1 MLILELSLLV
11 VSVFLTTI
19 IGLGS
24 YAYLRDMK
32 YLKERLTDLTIY
44 QKERFDDHEER
55 VRALELE
62 MYKRK

>member
-55 VRALELE
+55 VRALE